1 MLPAC
6 LACFPHPQP
15 CASCFFSLGP
25 HFAGNHASMPL
36 SLFFCLFL
44 VHLASYALF
53 LQHLLDS
60 RSLSASHMS
69 DPELGVGVQQ
79 GIREELIQ
87 PYHCPQTHSSLWL
100 SFKHHFF
107 LEASHDGFSPCP
119 GKGSHYLRILVT
131 STTTNQ
137 LMLFAPD
144 PGASSVFPTCQ
155 RAAPP
160 AKCIKRSLGA
170 TLDPSLSL
178 LYHLQSPA
186 VLSLLPPKLLSY
198 LPFSPSPSPSS

>member
-1 MLPAC
+1 MLPTR

-25 HFAGNHASMPL
+25 HFPGNHVSVPL

-44 VHLASYALF
+44 AQRASYTLF

-60 RSLSASHMS
+60 HSLSASHMPDS
-69 DPELGVGVQQ
+69 ELGVGVQQ

-87 PYHCPQTHSSLWL
+87 SYHCPQTHSSLWL
-100 SFKHHFF
+100 SFKPHFF
-107 LEASHDGFSPCP
+107 LEGSHDDFSPCP
-119 GKGSHYLRILVT
+119 GKGSHFLRIPVT

-137 LMLFAPD
+137 LMFFAPD

-160 AKCIKRSLGA
+160 AKCIRRSLGA
-170 TLDPSLSL
+170 TLDPL
-178 LYHLQSPA
+178 P
-186 VLSLLPPKLLSY
+186 LPP
-198 LPFSPSPSPSS
+198 